1 MPHMMRAWVA
11 VLLYLTFFGC
21 TENFV
26 SQGDGQIQSF
36 SIFSGFKIIQC
47 FQSSIFL
54 RKLVLSVNVKKKK
67 KKKKKKKEKKEK
79 GKKIKIF
86 EPNIP
91 SILDSHY
98 FFILLD
104 LYTFVESVVSYTMYD
119 NNDIQYFS

>member
-1 MPHMMRAWVA
+1 M
-11 VLLYLTFFGC
+11 
-21 TENFV
+21 
-26 SQGDGQIQSF
+26 S
-36 SIFSGFKIIQC
+36 
-47 FQSSIFL
+47 
-54 RKLVLSVNVKKKK
+54 KKKK
-67 KKKKKKKEKKEK
+67 KKKTEKKEK

-91 SILDSHY
+91 SIIDSHY